1 MLETVFVRFRA
12 HICHGVGSERHI
24 ETRFV
29 RLASRGFN
37 ARPGGDARE
46 NNLRDTP
53 CFQLSFQV
61 GVRKSAPGAFGDENV
76 VGLRMQF
83 WNQFAEVGGKL
94 PVPSRLLCP
103 PRSSPCDVH
112 QDHRYLQ
119 LAKSLNKLTATAD
132 DTGYGVERRYVPKAP
147 LKIHHDQRSS
157 RVKDGKGQEI
167 LL

>member
-1 MLETVFVRFRA
+1 MLETVFVRFSQ
-12 HICHGVGSERHI
+12 HIRHCVGGERHI
-24 ETRFV
+24 EPRFV
-29 RLASRGFN
+29 RLASRRFHTRASGY
-37 ARPGGDARE
+37 ARE
-46 NNLRDTP
+46 NNLRHTP

-61 GVRKSAPGAFGDENV
+61 GVRKSAPGAFGNEDV

-83 WNQFAEVGGKL
+83 WNQFAEVSGKL

-103 PRSSPCDVH
+103 PRRSPRNVN
-112 QDHRYLQ
+112 QNHRHLM
-119 LAKSLNKLTATAD
+119 LAKSLNKLTGVVN
-132 DTGYGVERRYVPKAP
+132 DTCYGMERRYVPKAL